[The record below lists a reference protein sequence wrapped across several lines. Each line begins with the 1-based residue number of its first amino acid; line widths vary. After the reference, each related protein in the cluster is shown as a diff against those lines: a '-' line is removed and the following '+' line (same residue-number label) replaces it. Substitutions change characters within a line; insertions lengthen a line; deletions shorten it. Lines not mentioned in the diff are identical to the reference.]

1 MRTLKKEDART
12 LSSAAKEEKRKQ
24 AIRLREEGYS
34 YKDIADMVGVH
45 FETVGKWYR
54 AYSAQ
59 GLEGISAKQLG
70 RKPGTGRLLT
80 EEQEI
85 QIETLIVNKTPQ
97 QMKLAYP
104 LWTRRAVQQ
113 LIKQE
118 FNIRIAIRTVGDLL
132 ARRECTPQKP
142 LRQADE
148 SNQYRVENGLVEKY
162 ALIQSKAQKENA
174 GIYWVNGVGAPSDC
188 QTKRGLAL
196 QALKPVI
203 RLNTKHTS

>member
-54 AYSAQ
+54 AYSDR
-59 GLEGISAKQLG
+59 GFEGISAKQLG

-85 QIETLIVNKTPQ
+85 QIEKLIVDKTPN
-97 QMKLAYP
+97 QMKLTYP

-148 SNQYRVENGLVEKY
+148 SNQYRIENGLEKKY
-162 ALIQSKAQKENA
+162 SMIQGKEQKENTR
-174 GIYWVNGVGAPSDC
+174 IYWVNGVSTPSDC
-188 QTKRGLAL
+188 QSKRGLAP
-196 QALKPVI
+196 QVLKPVI
-203 RLNTKHTS
+203 RLSAKHTP